1 MVDVRTGCPDARL
14 EPPEDNSHIIGE
26 CCMCGHEIR
35 GWEKHFILYGDFLCD
50 DSSCGQA
57 YLQQFRVL
65 A

>member
-50 DSSCGQA
+50 DSS
-57 YLQQFRVL
+57 
-65 A
+65 